1 MKDAIVL
8 LMHQGNSFTREL
20 NALLATRDIAIVA
33 ISSLPPDQDVFDRNK
48 PLLDDWVLAE
58 RAELAQADID
68 EAVRTFERRGYRLLA
83 AIATFEGYRLLMADL
98 NRALGTRDAPR
109 EALELGLDKFRCRDF
124 LRRAGL
130 SAVECIPL
138 DADADGDPARLDL
151 DPSRR
156 WFVKPVRGAASFG
169 CFILDS
175 ARDLDD
181 LPRMRAQ
188 MLGDRK
194 LSAIFMGKYGFFAEE
209 YVEGPEFS
217 FELVASGQP
226 RVVCIHEKAR
236 VERRRRTTLESMSI
250 SPPIS
255 LPRDTLLEG
264 ARFVCECLT
273 RIGLTEGAY
282 HVEMKYWEA
291 KQRWEIIEV
300 NPRMGGSLINAS
312 TERVTGVSMLEM
324 WLRALLLKDDAERA
338 VLHAFIDRVSQ
349 LARLDDPAEQ
359 RATVFVSK
367 YGEKGRTIESIGYDP
382 AGCAP
387 DLIELHGK
395 PGLTLED
402 SDRAIC
408 VMDALWAVDRQTL
421 AQSVELLERE
431 SDARFRISYR
441 E

>member
-138 DADADGDPARLDL
+138 DADADADGDPARLDL

-209 YVEGPEFS
+209 YVEGRNSASSSSRPGSRAS
-217 FELVASGQP
+217 FAFTRRRGSNGGGERRSKACRFRRRFHCRATP
-226 RVVCIHEKAR
+226 CWKAR
-236 VERRRRTTLESMSI
+236 DSS
-250 SPPIS
+250 
-255 LPRDTLLEG
+255 
-264 ARFVCECLT
+264 A
-273 RIGLTEGAY
+273 
-282 HVEMKYWEA
+282 
-291 KQRWEIIEV
+291 
-300 NPRMGGSLINAS
+300 NA
-312 TERVTGVSMLEM
+312 
-324 WLRALLLKDDAERA
+324 
-338 VLHAFIDRVSQ
+338 
-349 LARLDDPAEQ
+349 
-359 RATVFVSK
+359 
-367 YGEKGRTIESIGYDP
+367 
-382 AGCAP
+382 
-387 DLIELHGK
+387 
-395 PGLTLED
+395 
-402 SDRAIC
+402 
-408 VMDALWAVDRQTL
+408 
-421 AQSVELLERE
+421 
-431 SDARFRISYR
+431 
-441 E
+441 

>member
-1 MKDAIVL
+1 MRNAIVL

-20 NALLATRDIAIVA
+20 NALLATRELAIVA
-33 ISSLPPDQDVFDRNK
+33 ISSLPPDPDVFERNK

-58 RAELAQADID
+58 HAELAQADVD
-68 EAVRTFERRGYRLLA
+68 DAVRTFESRGYRLLA

-98 NRALGTRDAPR
+98 NRALGARDAPR
-109 EALELGLDKFRCRDF
+109 EALALALDKLRCREF

-130 SAVECIPL
+130 SAVACIAL
-138 DADADGDPARLDL
+138 DAAAARLDL

-169 CFILDS
+169 CFVLDDV
-175 ARDLDD
+175 RDLDD
-181 LPRMRAQ
+181 LPQMRAQ

-217 FELVASGQP
+217 FEIVASGQP

-236 VERRRRTTLESMSI
+236 VERRPRTTLESMSI

-255 LPRDTLLEG
+255 LPRDALLEG
-264 ARFVCECLT
+264 ARFVGECLT

-291 KQRWEIIEV
+291 KARWEIIEI

-324 WLRALLLKDDAERA
+324 WLRALLLKDDAERT
-338 VLHAFIDRVSQ
+338 VFHAFIDRVSQ
-349 LARLDDPAEQ
+349 LARLDAPAER

-382 AGCAP
+382 AGPAP
-387 DLIELHGK
+387 ELIELHGK

-408 VMDALWAVDRQTL
+408 VMDALWVVDRATL
-421 AQSVELLERE
+421 AQSIERLERE

>member
-20 NALLATRDIAIVA
+20 SALLATRDIALVA
-33 ISSLPPDQDVFDRNK
+33 LSSLPPDPEVFERNK
-48 PLLDDWVLAE
+48 TLLDDWVLVDH
-58 RAELAQADID
+58 AELTQADV
-68 EAVRTFERRGYRLLA
+68 EQAVRTFEQRHYRLLA

-98 NRALGTRDAPR
+98 NRALGSRDAPR
-109 EALELGLDKFRCRDF
+109 EALELSLDKFRCREF

-130 SAVECIPL
+130 SAVTSVHLNE
-138 DADADGDPARLDL
+138 GEDPARLDL

-169 CFILDS
+169 CFILES
-175 ARDLDD
+175 VRDLDD

-188 MLGDRK
+188 MLDDRK

-217 FELVASGQP
+217 FEIVAADRP
-226 RVVCIHEKAR
+226 RVICIHEKAR
-236 VERRRRTTLESMSI
+236 VERLQRTTLESMSI
-250 SPPIS
+250 SPPVS
-255 LPRDTLLEG
+255 LSRDSLLDG
-264 ARFVCECLT
+264 ARFVCDCLT
-273 RIGLTEGAY
+273 RIGLTQGAY

-291 KQRWEIIEV
+291 KRRWEIIEI

-324 WLRALLLKDDAERA
+324 WLRSLLLKDDAERA
-338 VLHAFIDRVSQ
+338 MFHAFIDRVSQ
-349 LARLDDPAEQ
+349 LARLDDPAER
-359 RATVFVSK
+359 RATLFVSK
-367 YGEKGRTIESIGYDP
+367 YGEKGRTIKTIEYEA
-382 AGCAP
+382 AGQPP
-387 DLIELHGK
+387 DLLELHGK
-395 PGLTLED
+395 PGLKLED

-408 VMDALWAVDRQTL
+408 VMDALWVVDKHALT
-421 AQSVELLERE
+421 QSIDVLEHE
-431 SDARFRISYR
+431 SDTHFRISYC